1 MTSMSPLFTSYNPCS
16 GKEKVRLANG
26 SLSPVLGSSV
36 FHVPDFAVNLLSI
49 ARITLELNCR
59 IIFYSYYCFFQDL
72 VMGQM
77 IGSGSLRDGLY
88 YLDSQPNTQVRL
100 IQAYYSVQADDCT

>member
-1 MTSMSPLFTSYNPCS
+1 
-16 GKEKVRLANG
+16 
-26 SLSPVLGSSV
+26 
-36 FHVPDFAVNLLSI
+36 
-49 ARITLELNCR
+49 
-59 IIFYSYYCFFQDL
+59 
-72 VMGQM
+72 M